1 MKMEHT
7 HNEQFVWYM
16 ACSSIEFGNSWLT
29 SLNLLLKRGE
39 KGFFFIFTCFPHS
52 FNFICSFFWFKNCV
66 PSPAFPLLW
75 FKPKVTIVSAKKVIL
90 FSCLFKLYS
99 FELNPGQLLLV
110 FFLMVKVNFLLL
122 FSHILLE
129 TKVDSNDFIGSV
141 LLIFSVIQILFYIL

>member
-1 MKMEHT
+1 
-7 HNEQFVWYM
+7 
-16 ACSSIEFGNSWLT
+16 
-29 SLNLLLKRGE
+29 
-39 KGFFFIFTCFPHS
+39 
-52 FNFICSFFWFKNCV
+52 V